1 MLDCCEHPIFALNQ
15 HLKSFDMTTVL
26 NINIDDLDTKFV
38 ENLKRDFAH
47 AAV

>member
-1 MLDCCEHPIFALNQ
+1 
-15 HLKSFDMTTVL
+15 MTTVL

-47 AAV
+47 AAVEMRLNF